1 MTSSLRQS
9 PTLAINESIR
19 RAQGEGQDILHLA
32 FGEAGLPVHP
42 LFAEHLEAGTSS
54 NVYGPVAGDQ
64 EVRSAAAAYLSR
76 RGVSAGPDDI
86 VMTPGSKAALFAL
99 VSVLPGD
106 VVLPSPAWVSYAAQ
120 AALAGKRVIFVPI
133 PAEAGGVPDPDRLPD
148 VLGAARRTGARPGIL
163 LVTIP
168 DNPTGTVAGEKLVTR
183 VCEVAAAE
191 GLVVVSDEIY
201 RDLAYAPGGV
211 VSPAQLMPDAT
222 YVTSGL
228 SKAWALGGWRIGFL
242 RSPATD
248 SGRSVL
254 RSAIG
259 FASEIWSCLP
269 GPMNAIARLALSEPA
284 ELTTF
289 VADARVLHQQVS
301 LAVHDRF
308 MQVGG
313 VASRTPEAAFYQYPD
328 FGSHRE
334 ELAAAGVSTSDDL
347 AHLML
352 SRFGI
357 GVLPGTA
364 FGADPRY
371 LQVRVST
378 SLLYGQT
385 SQERW
390 ETLEASRRRE
400 VLQLPRIATALDR
413 ISSCLEALASGR

>member
-1 MTSSLRQS
+1 MTASPQQS

-19 RAQGEGQDILHLA
+19 RAQREGQDILHLA

-42 LFAEHLEAGTSS
+42 LFAEHLQAGTSS
-54 NVYGPVAGDQ
+54 NVYGPVAGDP
-64 EVRSAAAAYLSR
+64 EVRLAAAEYLSR
-76 RGVSAGPDDI
+76 RGISAGPDNI

-106 VVLPSPAWVSYAAQ
+106 LVLPSPAWVSYAAQ
-120 AALAGKRVIFVPI
+120 AALAGKRVIPVPI
-133 PAEAGGVPDPDRLPD
+133 PAEAGGVPDPDQLPGI
-148 VLGAARRTGARPGIL
+148 LAAARQTGASPGIL

-168 DNPTGTVAGEKLVTR
+168 DNPTGTVAGERLVTR

-191 GLVVVSDEIY
+191 GLVVISDEIY
-201 RDLAYAPGGV
+201 RDLSYNPGAL
-211 VSPAQLMPDAT
+211 VSPALLMPDAT

-242 RSPATD
+242 RAPATD
-248 SGRSVL
+248 AGRLTV

-269 GPMNAIARLALSEPA
+269 SPMSAIARLALSEPP
-284 ELTTF
+284 ELTSF
-289 VADARVLHQQVS
+289 VTDARALHRQVS

-308 MQVGG
+308 MQAGG
-313 VASRTPEAAFYQYPD
+313 IMSRTPEAAFYQYPD
-328 FGSHRE
+328 FSSRRA
-334 ELAAAGVSTSDDL
+334 ELAAAGITTSDEL
-347 AHLML
+347 ARTML

-364 FGADPRY
+364 FGADPSD
-371 LQVRVST
+371 LQLRVST

-390 ETLEASRRRE
+390 ETLDASRSGR
-400 VLQLPRIATALDR
+400 VLQLPRIQAALDR
-413 ISSCLEALASGR
+413 ISQCLTALMAAR